1 VIALALAA
9 VTVALPSPLHPLS
22 PQPPLGGQPIV
33 ETEGILHRVRAATRV
48 DVRVDAHVR
57 PFAVRA
63 LQRLVVLDKGDYVF
77 AIPAPVEDVRAAPGS
92 DSTPGQRRTSILW
105 SGFAAGRKVLAA
117 DAMLAVRETAPYL
130 PLRIEARGGTITL
143 VNATSVTAGAFE
155 ADAVVRPL
163 ARYFAAVRRTAVR
176 GAATPIGT
184 AEITTRA
191 RPVQSSIEAPLQVR
205 GTVGGNGVDTVL
217 GDGRPL
223 RLSVARGDGRIRL
236 EVTPVPPLRL
246 LADAPT
252 TGRALLA
259 RVNAVLLRLARMRQ
273 YDAFLANPDPRGR
286 TATTFVYRS
295 GRPPKATPP
304 AAVAPET
311 GRSALATAL
320 VVAGLIAAAAAGLVV
335 WARS

>member
-33 ETEGILHRVRAATRV
+33 ETEGIVHRVQATTRV
-48 DVRVDAHVR
+48 DVRVDARGR

-92 DSTPGQRRTSILW
+92 ESTPGQRRASILW

-117 DAMLAVRETAPYL
+117 DATLLMRDTAPYL
-130 PLRIEARGGTITL
+130 PLRIEERGRTVTL
-143 VNATSVTAGAFE
+143 VNATGVSAGSFD
-155 ADAVVRPL
+155 ADAVVGPL
-163 ARYFAAVRRTAVR
+163 ARYFEAVRRSAVR
-176 GAATPIGT
+176 GGQTPIGT

-191 RPVQSSIEAPLQVR
+191 RPVQSSIEAALRVR
-205 GTVGGNGVDTVL
+205 GTVGGRPIDAVL

-223 RLSVARGDGRIRL
+223 RLSVPGGKGRIRL

-246 LADAPT
+246 LSDAPS

-259 RVNAVLLRLARMRQ
+259 RVNAVLLRLARTRQ
-273 YDAFLANPDPRGR
+273 YDAFLANPDPRG
-286 TATTFVYRS
+286 AVGTTFVYRS
-295 GRPPKATPP
+295 GRPPQAAPP
-304 AAVAPET
+304 AAVAPAT
-311 GRSALATAL
+311 GRSALTTAL
-320 VVAGLIAAAAAGLVV
+320 VAAGVVAAAVAGLVV